1 MNIFYLDPDPQKCAQ
16 YHCDKHVIKLILETA
31 QLLEAVHIIAGS
43 VTPYSTGKKGWS
55 NHPCAAWAAKSIENY
70 LWLCN
75 LGQELCKEYN
85 YRYEKIH
92 ALQKRIQW
100 YFQNPPK
107 LKNIGFTE
115 PYQAV
120 GEELRNEKLDA
131 VSAYRRYY
139 QTIKKDIVTWEK
151 KRKMPEWMKKNS
163 GEF

>member
-1 MNIFYLDPDPQKCAQ
+1 MASFP
-16 YHCDKHVIKLILETA
+16 TS
-31 QLLEAVHIIAGS
+31 GS
-43 VTPYSTGKKGWS
+43 VSAPPWLGWGIS
-55 NHPCAAWAAKSIENY
+55 AFNE
-70 LWLCN
+70 
-75 LGQELCKEYN
+75 
-85 YRYEKIH
+85 
-92 ALQKRIQW
+92 W